1 MHLHFSASFQLC
13 FTEELEDRPQ
23 PFTLPEFLHGLWA
36 SLVAFH
42 PHCSQTVAAP
52 NNEKNGFNLRRD
64 GNLTDP
70 GLNHTSAQMSFPL
83 ASSTSIIISAVE
95 SSSLSSS
102 LPTSSGLSSASSNS
116 LKRPTPTAM
125 SSSTSTSLTSRSA
138 SASLRPPLS
147 VADILSTHSKASSSS
162 AQSSTS
168 FQGISTTQP
177 STTPPIP
184 ETMTPPP
191 TQPITI
197 SASTP
202 SIFSDVNPVTSPYI
216 YPSPDPTSEA
226 IIPSSNSAAIST
238 TSFWHKKGA
247 VAAVF
252 LFISLIGVAIIALVV
267 VYYVKKRNNRKH
279 ARLDEELFE
288 KYSEP
293 GHRSNS
299 PGLSINGTPMDAF
312 ATSGIQYNNH
322 FTSED
327 HQTPLATP
335 TASQSSFPIQHPDY
349 YNPHPVRYLAPSQFQ
364 PSVKKQGQ
372 PHAHS
377 DSRASYQPSVD
388 SFYGAA
394 SQPLG
399 YHV

>member
-1 MHLHFSASFQLC
+1 MDFGHRWSPSIV
-13 FTEELEDRPQ
+13 RR
-23 PFTLPEFLHGLWA
+23 FL
-36 SLVAFH
+36 LVIILVCA
-42 PHCSQTVAAP
+42 PVAHCSQTVAAP

-102 LPTSSGLSSASSNS
+102 LPTSSAPYTYSYVVEYFNVIDISIRFRLFASTVVSG
-116 LKRPTPTAM
+116 RYPIHAFQ
-125 SSSTSTSLTSRSA
+125 
-138 SASLRPPLS
+138 
-147 VADILSTHSKASSSS
+147 SKFFER
-162 AQSSTS
+162 TI
-168 FQGISTTQP
+168 FP